1 MEQIA
6 GIFYNTILPPLLVF
20 VLGYFMWVLQRR
32 GGGST
37 VEELDKLLDQIQ
49 EERDNQSKKISEL
62 TLKVEVYKTECTK
75 KVSEY
80 QKHAQTV
87 MDSDMKR
94 IKNLETRLTAVEEEK
109 EKYRLENVDLKKL
122 VNRLTEKLSIT
133 EERLSVAYTEIE
145 NLKIRLVQVDKEVEE
160 VKKDTGELKFP
171 KGKDDHK
178 G

>member
-160 VKKDTGELKFP
+160 VKKDTGE
-171 KGKDDHK
+171 GKR
-178 G
+178 